1 MRSEMDKAKL
11 ESFMSALGA
20 RVRGAGTIYLTGSA
34 TALWY
39 GWRAT
44 PNVVD
49 INPDPEPAGLF
60 EALAKLKNEL
70 DINIE
75 LASPDQFIPAVAG
88 WQERSLWIARHGA
101 IEFFHYDPYGQA
113 LAKLSRGHS
122 RDLHDVRSMLEQE
135 LITTDALREKFASIE
150 PQLIR
155 YPALDAELFR
165 ANVTR
170 FCDEYQ

>member
-11 ESFMSALGA
+11 EAFMSALGE
-20 RVRGAGTIYLTGSA
+20 RVRGACAIYLTGGA

-39 GWRAT
+39 GWRTAT
-44 PNVVD
+44 IDVD
-49 INPDPEPAGLF
+49 IKPDPEPSGLF

-88 WQERSLWIARHGA
+88 WRERSIFIGRYGS

-113 LAKLSRGHS
+113 LAKLSRRYE
-122 RDLHDVRSMLEQE
+122 RDLNDVRSMLAQN
-135 LITTDALREKFASIE
+135 LITTDGLREKFASIE
-150 PQLIR
+150 PQIIR
-155 YPALDAELFR
+155 YPALDADVFR
-165 ANVTR
+165 ANVED
-170 FCDEYQ
+170 FCDEH